1 MYSLLLSYYF
11 AHACHHRF
19 SVAPKVTH
27 TVVRNSAIPISGDEV
42 SLSDDEP
49 ATSARNK
56 PPATHVVSKPKH
68 KPATQFRASTSSSL
82 SAVGVYL
89 EQKTAF
95 ECKHLE
101 ESKKKRAAEVRRERL
116 EMAKVILATPGADEE
131 MKIAAKQ
138 VLLNFLQG

>member
-1 MYSLLLSYYF
+1 MYSVLLSYYF
-11 AHACHHRF
+11 AHPCHNRF
-19 SVAPKVTH
+19 GMAPKVTRA
-27 TVVRNSAIPISGDEV
+27 VVRNSAVPISDDEV

-49 ATSARNK
+49 ATPARNK
-56 PPATHVVSKPKH
+56 LPTTHVVSEPKH

-95 ECKHLE
+95 ERERLE
-101 ESKKKRAAEVRRERL
+101 ESKKKRTAEVRRERL
-116 EMAKVILATPGADEE
+116 EMAKVILATPDADEE
-131 MKIAAKQ
+131 MKIAAKK

>member
-1 MYSLLLSYYF
+1 MYCVLLSCYF
-11 AHACHHRF
+11 THACPNRF
-19 SVAPKVTH
+19 GVAPKVTRA
-27 TVVRNSAIPISGDEV
+27 VVRNSAVPISDDEV
-42 SLSDDEP
+42 FLSDDEP
-49 ATSARNK
+49 ARNK
-56 PPATHVVSKPKH
+56 LPATHVVSEPKH

-95 ECKHLE
+95 ERERLE